1 MSLQQVFDWIKDLID
16 DPDQNWKQ
24 ELWEGGM
31 NSTSAGQTVQTLLD
45 YFEENI
51 YPWWQ
56 EQRNTQPTPQTEEV
70 SDDSSLA
77 AIEQATDPQPEE
89 PGGREPADI
98 QEWLENRVLDGQ
110 LTPEDAQALLMGAV
124 PPASPPRNEA
134 LITDIEFVNQ
144 PGGGDVVTTGFD
156 PLGRSGSMI
165 MQGVV
170 PAGTLGL
177 KDEPYF
183 GVFAPGFSLES
194 DELMIGTATKVDRDM
209 EQKGFE
215 FRRMVEEDR
224 PFTIKDGLNLY
235 DQQSPRA
242 QRLIAESLVPTMM
255 KDPNLRKLIMNTP
268 ELIYDRD
275 SVFIALSTIQEDAA
289 LQASLLKDH
298 PMSTGFETLDM
309 IPALT
314 EAELGFEDP
323 WQSGQF
329 GKNRQAMS
337 MKDLTDYL
345 FDEAV
350 ALGAVKT
357 VTKEYS
363 DALAE
368 SVYRELTGRAPDEAF
383 FVLADTWTREV
394 QMDKGMSGQGQP
406 SQAEYSAKY
415 ISEIENEYADE
426 IAKTNERTARSS
438 LLRAMQ
444 R

>member
-1 MSLQQVFDWIKDLID
+1 MSFLGRLSDVLAEVPLPPNLNAGPLALKVYQEYILPNLSDEEKERF
-16 DPDQNWKQ
+16 DPD
-24 ELWEGGM
+24 
-31 NSTSAGQTVQTLLD
+31 A
-45 YFEENI
+45 
-51 YPWWQ
+51 
-56 EQRNTQPTPQTEEV
+56 
-70 SDDSSLA
+70 DSLSQ
-77 AIEQATDPQPEE
+77 IEQGTDPQQGNS
-89 PGGREPADI
+89 GGRGAAEIA
-98 QEWLENRVLDGQ
+98 EWLEGRVADGQ
-110 LTPEDAQALLMGAV
+110 ITPEEAQALLMGAV

-156 PLGRSGSMI
+156 PLGRSGSMF

-194 DELMIGTATKVDRDM
+194 DELMIGTATKIDRDM

-255 KDPNLRKLIMNTP
+255 KDPNLRKLIMSTP

-289 LQASLLKDH
+289 YQASLLKDH

-323 WQSGQF
+323 WDSGQF
-329 GKNRQAMS
+329 GENRRAMS

-394 QMDKGMSGQGQP
+394 QMDKGMSGQGAA
-406 SQAEYSAKY
+406 SQAEYSARY
-415 ISEIENEYADE
+415 VSGIEEEYGDE
-426 IAKTNERTARSS
+426 IAESNQRTARSS

>member
-1 MSLQQVFDWIKDLID
+1 MSFLGKLSDVLAEVPLPPNLNAGPLALKIYQEYILPNLSDEEKERFDPNADSLSQV
-16 DPDQNWKQ
+16 
-24 ELWEGGM
+24 
-31 NSTSAGQTVQTLLD
+31 
-45 YFEENI
+45 
-51 YPWWQ
+51 
-56 EQRNTQPTPQTEEV
+56 EQG
-70 SDDSSLA
+70 
-77 AIEQATDPQPEE
+77 TDPQQGNS
-89 PGGREPADI
+89 GGRGAAEIA
-98 QEWLENRVLDGQ
+98 EWLEGRVADGQ
-110 LTPEDAQALLMGAV
+110 MTPEEAQALLMGAV

-144 PGGGDVVTTGFD
+144 PGGGDIVSTGFD
-156 PLGRSGSMI
+156 PLGRGGSMF

-177 KDEPYF
+177 KDQPYF

-194 DELMIGTATKVDRDM
+194 DELMIGTATKIDRDM

-224 PFTIKDGLNLY
+224 PFTIKDGLDLY
-235 DQQSPRA
+235 DQQSSRA

-255 KDPNLRKLIMNTP
+255 KDPNLRKLIMSTP

-323 WQSGQF
+323 WDSGQF
-329 GKNRQAMS
+329 GEHRRAMS

-394 QMDKGMSGQGQP
+394 QMDKGMSGQGAA
-406 SQAEYSAKY
+406 SQAEYSARY
-415 ISEIENEYADE
+415 ASGIEEEYADE
-426 IAKTNERTARSS
+426 IAETNQRTARSS